1 MDKCGK
7 CGMDIESEA
16 VRTTGS
22 VYHAACFKC
31 EVCKWAS
38 LHCLDHNLFFH
49 SLSLSATFVPGAA
62 CAIYRSQQMIKTG
75 SIVLRL
81 INIHSATTAFYHH
94 NLPPPPHHHHGHH
107 DDHYQDYTKRFA
119 AHCSVCKMAIVP
131 KEGQTKVGGNYICFK
146 IVTLESHE
154 NLEGNQNDF
163 YSLFHS

>member
-31 EVCKWAS
+31 EVCKCS
-38 LHCLDHNLFFH
+38 LCDISFSTDDQN
-49 SLSLSATFVPGAA
+49 
-62 CAIYRSQQMIKTG
+62 
-75 SIVLRL
+75 RL
-81 INIHSATTAFYHH
+81 YC
-94 NLPPPPHHHHGHH
+94 P
-107 DDHYQDYTKRFA
+107 QDYTKRFA

-131 KEGQTKVGGNYICFK
+131 KEGQTKVGGNYICLK

-154 NLEGNQNDF
+154 NLERNQNDF

>member
-1 MDKCGK
+1 MANVEWTLKAK
-7 CGMDIESEA
+7 RFEPPAVFTTLLASSVKSASE
-16 VRTTGS
+16 
-22 VYHAACFKC
+22 
-31 EVCKWAS
+31 
-38 LHCLDHNLFFH
+38 HCCIVSIIISFS

-154 NLEGNQNDF
+154 NLEGNRNDF
-163 YSLFHS
+163 